1 MLDDILFHL
10 LVAPTRDVD
19 VKAVFE
25 VVFFDKVV
33 GAMTGFAGFA
43 IHQRIGK
50 TADMSACLPSGGVH
64 DDCAVKT
71 YVVGIFDNEFFP
83 PSLLDVVFELDAER
97 AVVPRV

>member
-19 VKAVFE
+19 VKTVFE
-25 VVFFDKVV
+25 VVFFDEVV

-71 YVVGIFDNEFFP
+71 YVVWIFDNEFFHQACLMLFL
-83 PSLLDVVFELDAER
+83 SWT
-97 AVVPRV
+97 PRGP

>member
-64 DDCAVKT
+64 NDCAVET
-71 YVVGIFDNEFFP
+71 YVVGAFDDEFFP
-83 PSLLDVVFELDAER
+83 PSLLDIVFHRNTER